1 MRPSMVAPEGATT
14 PEQLELATVFAE
26 YGPLTEAMYLM
37 MSADGTISDE
47 EREVLR
53 GALKNLSDDAVRTH
67 QIEALMEAAKKSVDA
82 EGRQNRIKTVASEL
96 REDPARAEVAFVL
109 AAAIAFADGA
119 IADDENE
126 TLNTMAEY
134 MSIDESKANQLLDDV
149 EADMLRAT

>member
-1 MRPSMVAPEGATT
+1 MVAPEGATS
-14 PEQLELATVFAE
+14 PEQLELATVLAE

-37 MSADGTISDE
+37 MTADGSISTE

-67 QIEALMEAAKKSVDA
+67 HIEALMEAAKKNCDA
-82 EGRQNRIKTVASEL
+82 DGRQARIKTVSGEL

-134 MSIDESKANQLLDDV
+134 MSIDEGKANQLLDDV
-149 EADMLRAT
+149 EADMLRAS